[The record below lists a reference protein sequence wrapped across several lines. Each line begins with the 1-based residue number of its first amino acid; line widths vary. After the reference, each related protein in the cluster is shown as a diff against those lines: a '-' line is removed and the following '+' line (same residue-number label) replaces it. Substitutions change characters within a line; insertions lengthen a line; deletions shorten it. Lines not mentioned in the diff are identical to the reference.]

1 MKLFYENENGE
12 HIELNEIQSIGEGDI
27 VIRLKVVMAKKDIEN
42 LEQELEKK
50 FKRKVIVLDAIFGDV
65 LIVPPKK

>member
-12 HIELNEIQSIGEGDI
+12 HIELSEIQSIGEGDI
-27 VIRLKVVMAKKDIEN
+27 VIKLNWVMSKVDIEN
-42 LEQELEKK
+42 IEHELSKK
-50 FKRKVIVLDAIFGDV
+50 FDRNVIILDAKFSDV

>member
-12 HIELNEIQSIGEGDI
+12 HIELSEIQSIGEGDI
-27 VIRLKVVMAKKDIEN
+27 VIKLNCVMSKVDIEN
-42 LEQELEKK
+42 IEHELSKK
-50 FKRKVIVLDAIFGDV
+50 FDRNVIILDAKFSDV